1 MGNKPAKPISSKVPR
16 SELNAG
22 APLGSYS
29 LSLLNAPTRV
39 NPENFGPHPG
49 YSPSIKNT
57 SNFPCRSSSQC
68 SRRFPTALARK
79 HHEASHG
86 ELPLPPGAKMIS
98 SPRIHGR
105 LDPGKSLQFIKEIN
119 ELPIYYISAHSCIC
133 AKKFRCFGE
142 EIEPTFILDKN
153 TYIISMAQ
161 PDDGVKIFAD
171 ASVHKNI
178 ENFRM
183 FLYLHGAN
191 DFAPSPEVGRTHHS
205 FFSGFQRATGPHTH
219 YPNIVYT
226 FNEEDET
233 TGRVL
238 PRYENPYGVYDLSR
252 PLHPTN
258 NNSII
263 PQDPA
268 RKNWTLE
275 YIIKT
280 VFEATG
286 KNKGIFINAG
296 CLTQCYDTDKA
307 NARYSAE
314 KQKASRES
322 ITDAGNLMQTAETMY
337 KANRPVLTAKDLI
350 KLQMLRVRE
359 PIDPL
364 LTVVHYPAEENI
376 EAGLY
381 EANKGGGTR
390 KNRRRR
396 RFKPTRQGNAIH
408 ASPLL

>member
-1 MGNKPAKPISSKVPR
+1 MGNKPAKPISSKPPQ
-16 SELNAG
+16 SELNTR
-22 APLGSYS
+22 APVGSYY
-29 LSLLNAPTRV
+29 LSSLNAPTRV

-49 YSPSIKNT
+49 HSPSIKNN

-68 SRRFPTALARK
+68 SRRFKTAVARK
-79 HHEASHG
+79 HHEVSHG
-86 ELPLPPGAKMIS
+86 ELPLPPGAKMVNN
-98 SPRIHGR
+98 PKVYGR

-133 AKKFRCFGE
+133 PKKFRCFGE
-142 EIEPTFILDKN
+142 YIEPTFILNKN
-153 TYIISMAQ
+153 TYIISMSQ

-171 ASVHKNI
+171 AAVHKNI

-183 FLYLHGAN
+183 FLYLHGVD
-191 DFAPSPEVGRTHHS
+191 DFAPSPEVGRTHYS
-205 FFSGFQRATGPHTH
+205 FFSGFQRATGPHTP

-226 FNEEDET
+226 FNEKDEM

-238 PRYENPYGVYDLSR
+238 PPYENPYGVYDLSK

-268 RKNWTLE
+268 RENWTLE
-275 YIIKT
+275 NIIDT
-280 VFEATG
+280 VFKATG
-286 KNKGIFINAG
+286 KNKGIFINGG
-296 CLTQCYDTDKA
+296 CLTACYTMDKE

-322 ITDAGNLMQTAETMY
+322 IADAGNLMQKAETLY
-337 KANRPVLTAKDLI
+337 KTDRPVLTAEDLI
-350 KLQMLRVRE
+350 KLQMSRTRE
-359 PIDPL
+359 PTDPL
-364 LTVVHYPAEENI
+364 SIAVHYVAEENE

-381 EANKGGGTR
+381 PKKEGGGTR
-390 KNRRRR
+390 KKRRRMR
-396 RFKPTRQGNAIH
+396 YYKQHI
-408 ASPLL
+408 